1 MLDHCTFPAQRR
13 SRVSAVFSTAPLH
26 HGRTM
31 SIDLTSLHLQAAFK
45 SYLDN
50 DDLEGLVSDIQIYL
64 SDYMDAD
71 QIEELAHDWVV
82 DIESVEELD

>member
-1 MLDHCTFPAQRR
+1 
-13 SRVSAVFSTAPLH
+13 
-26 HGRTM
+26 M